1 MVTAAETRFF
11 DSRERYRMFVST
23 TTEKWHV
30 AQRIGRELEQISPGP
45 NAFRVFDAGL
55 GDGTVLDHVLRRIH
69 VRFKHVPVV
78 VVGKEISLEDVR
90 QSVARMADRFQEHPE
105 FVMVLTN
112 MLYREAPGLAPSTSE
127 KAEAI
132 SFKEVAL
139 EGDSSHEFEQQIR
152 AMDTQLASDWQ
163 VKTSEKTGNPLYH
176 HPSVTVVYRKD
187 REFLLRPL
195 IPEIGNYH
203 GEYDLVIA
211 SQPYRARTGPEFKVK
226 NVIAPLARSLAPGG
240 RLIAIQSY
248 GNDPGM
254 EIVNALWPDENPF
267 KVNRH
272 AIFDEARSQM
282 SDADELGLEFVSMAD
297 AEALFNYQ
305 LHPMAAALGD
315 NIGTSLSMAA
325 WNAAVYVA
333 QMDDDR
339 IAAAMADDQA
349 YLDAVHTVLKR
360 HDGLWFNDESY
371 VIARKRS

>member
-30 AQRIGRELEQISPGP
+30 AQRIGRELELISPGP
-45 NAFRVFDAGL
+45 GAFRVFDAGL
-55 GDGTVLDHVLRRIH
+55 GDGTVLDHVLRNIH

-78 VVGKEISLEDVR
+78 VVGKEISLEDAR
-90 QSVARMADRFQEHPE
+90 QSITRMADRFQEHPE

-112 MLYREAPGLAPSTSE
+112 MLYREAPELEPSTPE
-127 KAEAI
+127 KKKALQ
-132 SFKEVAL
+132 FTEVAL
-139 EGDSSHEFEQQIR
+139 DGDSAYEFEQQIR
-152 AMDTQLASDWQ
+152 TMDSQLAEDWQ

-187 REFLLRPL
+187 REFLLRPVM
-195 IPEIGNYH
+195 PEIGNWL

-211 SQPYRARTGPEFKVK
+211 SQPYRARTSPEFKVK
-226 NVIAPLARSLAPGG
+226 NVIAPLACSLAPGG

-254 EIVNALWPDENPF
+254 EIVNAVWPEEKPF
-267 KVNRH
+267 AFNRH
-272 AIFDEARSQM
+272 AIFDEARKQM
-282 SDADELGLEFVSMAD
+282 TDAESLGLEFLSMPDAD
-297 AEALFNYQ
+297 ALFNYK
-305 LHPMAAALGD
+305 LHTMAADLGD

-339 IAAAMADDQA
+339 ISEAMADGK
-349 YLDAVHTVLKR
+349 YLDTVHEVLKR
-360 HDGLWFNDESY
+360 HGGLWFNDESY
-371 VIARKRS
+371 VIARQRS